1 MRFLTAH
8 TLQLKAK
15 KKLSSFDFYLL
26 SFSYLY
32 ANFRCM
38 SKKGKL
44 LIVDDNKN
52 ILSAVKMLTESCF
65 EKVITLPSPASLIST
80 IQTENPDVLLLD
92 MNFHAGIN
100 TGNEGIFWLNE
111 VNSKFPKLKVVLFTA
126 YADVDLA
133 VRAMKDGAFDFI
145 VKPWNNEKLIETL
158 LNAYNEGKGKKLR
171 KDVTPAASQMFWG
184 NSPEMMRVRNIVERV
199 AATDANILITGENGT
214 GKEVLAREIHSLSTR
229 CGREMISLDMGAIP
243 DTLFESEL
251 FGHKKGAFTDAHS
264 DREGKMEA
272 ANNSTLFMDEIANM
286 PLHLQA
292 KLLTALQNRSITRLG
307 TNNPVNIDIR
317 LITAT
322 NRDLFEM
329 SEKGDFRQDLLFR
342 INTIH
347 INIPPLRNRREDI
360 IPLAEMFLKRYS
372 EKYKKDNLDISDSA
386 KESLLSHSWD
396 GNIRELQHTM
406 EKAVIM
412 CDDNVIKP
420 EHLGLYSTTKV
431 ASSNEDM
438 TLEEVERKAI
448 SDAMN
453 SCDGNLSIVAQ
464 KLGITRQTLYNKIKR
479 FGL

>member
-1 MRFLTAH
+1 
-8 TLQLKAK
+8 
-15 KKLSSFDFYLL
+15 
-26 SFSYLY
+26 
-32 ANFRCM
+32 M
-38 SKKGKL
+38 SQKGKL

-52 ILSAVKMLTESCF
+52 ILSAVKMLTENYF
-65 EKVITLPSPASLIST
+65 KKVITLPSPSSLIST
-80 IQTENPDVLLLD
+80 IQMENPDVLLLD

-111 VNSKFPKLKVVLFTA
+111 VTSKFPKLKVVLFTA

-158 LNAYNEGKGKKLR
+158 LNAYNEGNGKKSR
-171 KDVTPAASQMFWG
+171 KDVTPVASQMFWG
-184 NSPEMMRVRNIVERV
+184 NSPEMMRIRNIVERV
-199 AATDANILITGENGT
+199 APTDANILITGENGT
-214 GKEVLAREIHSLSTR
+214 GKEVLAREIHNLSSR
-229 CGREMISLDMGAIP
+229 RNNEMISLDMGAIP

-264 DREGKMEA
+264 DRIGKMEA

-286 PLHLQA
+286 PMHLQA
-292 KLLTALQNRSITRLG
+292 KLLTALQNRTITRLG
-307 TNNPVNIDIR
+307 TNNPINIDIR

-322 NRDLFEM
+322 NRNLFEM

-347 INIPPLRNRREDI
+347 VDIPPLRDRKGDI
-360 IPLAEMFLKRYS
+360 IPLAEMFLKRYC
-372 EKYKKDNLDISDSA
+372 EKYKKDNLTISKSA
-386 KESLLSHSWD
+386 EEMLLAHTWN
-396 GNIRELQHTM
+396 GNIRELQHTI

-420 EHLGLYSTTKV
+420 EHLGLYSSTNV
-431 ASSNEDM
+431 CSSNTNE
-438 TLEEVERKAI
+438 TLEEIERKAI
-448 SDAMN
+448 SDAIN
-453 SCDGNLSIVAQ
+453 SSNGNLSLAAQ

-479 FGL
+479 YDL